1 MKLYAISDTYQQ
13 AIGRALETE
22 EDAEALTRELST
34 IMDSF
39 AVKAEAV
46 LGYVRNVEADA
57 NAYKAEADRMAT
69 HFKALQSKIDRLKEY
84 LAHEMRRCN
93 LTELH
98 AGPNELKFVKNPW
111 SVELDLPAD
120 ELPEK
125 YRRVKVEADKAALAT
140 DLKTGIEVCG
150 ARLVQTERLRIT

>member
-1 MKLYAISDTYQQ
+1 MRLYEISDTYQQ

-22 EDAEALTRELST
+22 EDASALTRELST

-93 LTELH
+93 LTELP
-98 AGPNELKFVKNPW
+98 AGPNELNFVKNPW